1 MGLYSDLLG
10 KRVVIT
16 GGASGIGLAT
26 AERFLGEGSAVVI
39 FDWNEAALDEVLG
52 SHPELAG
59 GVKVDVSCPEEV
71 GRGFEEVDRIMGGV
85 DVLVSNAGV
94 SYRRGFL
101 DIDYEQ
107 WSKVIRVN
115 LDGMFLCCQAAVRR
129 MKEQGRGVVLL
140 MGSTNGLEGHPLYA
154 DYNSSK
160 AGVIVLAK
168 TLALEFGPQV
178 RVNAVCPGYV
188 LTPMQ
193 QAEYSEEMLAAVNA
207 GIPLGRHARP
217 EEVANLFAWLASEQ
231 AEYVT
236 GQAICIDG
244 GETAGPYMKV

>member
-1 MGLYSDLLG
+1 MGLYADLVG

-16 GGASGIGLAT
+16 GAASGIGLAT
-26 AERFLGEGSAVVI
+26 AERFLAEGSEVVI
-39 FDWNEAALDEVLG
+39 FDWNQAALDEVLG
-52 SHPELAG
+52 SQPKLKGA
-59 GVKVDVSCPEEV
+59 VKVDVSCPEEV
-71 GRGFEEVDRIMGGV
+71 GRGFAEVDKILGGV

-101 DIDYEQ
+101 EIDYEQ
-107 WSKVIRVN
+107 WSKVLRVN
-115 LDGMFLCCQAAVRR
+115 LDGMFLCCQAAIGR
-129 MKEQGRGVVLL
+129 MKGQGRGVVLL
-140 MGSTNGLEGHPLYA
+140 TGSTNGLEGHRWYA
-154 DYNSSK
+154 DYNASK

-168 TLALEFGPQV
+168 TLALEFAPQV

-193 QAEYSEEMLAAVNA
+193 KAEYSEEMLAEVNA

-231 AEYVT
+231 AEYVM

-244 GETAGPYMKV
+244 GETAGA